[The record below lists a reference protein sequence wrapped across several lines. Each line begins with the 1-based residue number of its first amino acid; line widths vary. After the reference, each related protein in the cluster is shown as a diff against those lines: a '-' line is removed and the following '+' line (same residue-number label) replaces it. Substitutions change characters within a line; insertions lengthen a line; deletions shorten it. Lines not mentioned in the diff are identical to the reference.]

1 MMDFGLFGKLI
12 QNVAPTIATALG
24 GPGAGMTVKA
34 LSNALLGH
42 GDGSE
47 DDIKTALASATPE
60 QIAAIKKVDADFKVQ
75 MKELDID
82 LERIS
87 AADRDSARNMQIHTN
102 DWIPRVLAIMITIG
116 FFGILV
122 WMLLKGMPPTGTE
135 ALLMMLGALGT
146 AWTGVVN
153 FYYGSSAGSKAKT
166 DQLADMKEKK

>member
-1 MMDFGLFGKLI
+1 MDLIAKFGPLLGQI
-12 QNVAPTIATALG
+12 APSIATALG
-24 GPGAGMTVKA
+24 GPLAGIAVKT

-42 GDGSE
+42 ESGTEE
-47 DDIKTALASATPE
+47 DVANALQNASPE
-60 QIAAIKKVDADFKVQ
+60 QLSVIKKIDADFKVR

-87 AADRDSARNMQIHTN
+87 AGDRDSARQMQRDTK
-102 DWIPRVLAIMITIG
+102 DWVPKVLAVVITLG
-116 FFGILV
+116 FFGILI
-122 WMLLKGMPPTGTE
+122 WMLLNGMPKTGTE

-166 DQLADMKEKK
+166 DALNLKDK